1 MKNNPIL
8 TIAIPT
14 WNRAEILD
22 KALAALLPQIS
33 SFKDSL
39 EIVISDNASDDHTK
53 QIIEQYSEQ
62 YSRLNI
68 IHYTQSENTGYYGN
82 FKKCRELSNGQYFW
96 LLSDNDYVANGLID
110 YLINI
115 LKTKSPS
122 FIFLKDWKHDA
133 KVSAHSRFE
142 TKDYLLKDGI
152 ESFNY
157 RTTLISAVIFNN
169 DKSNDA
175 TLFETFNGNT
185 FLGFA
190 YFLQSLKNGDTAC
203 EVIGT
208 SLYINDTK
216 VSFNAFKSFA
226 IDLIDCLNFA
236 EQESLLEKSTVDV
249 FINKVITELTVK
261 HYILYRITG
270 SLHGKKHLRED
281 VDNMLT
287 EGFGSFEAFKN
298 KLGPLIKANGF
309 KFYTLVIRKHALKI
323 IKNRLFR

>member
-152 ESFNY
+152 ESLDEVLQASQDSHPIIVKLNFNFFQMGKKAGKVPIHSISLAELQGPFFIW
-157 RTTLISAVIFNN
+157 LILLAFSAVVCMIE
-169 DKSNDA
+169 K
-175 TLFETFNGNT
+175 LF
-185 FLGFA
+185 
-190 YFLQSLKNGDTAC
+190 K
-203 EVIGT
+203 
-208 SLYINDTK
+208 
-216 VSFNAFKSFA
+216 
-226 IDLIDCLNFA
+226 
-236 EQESLLEKSTVDV
+236 
-249 FINKVITELTVK
+249 
-261 HYILYRITG
+261 
-270 SLHGKKHLRED
+270 LR
-281 VDNMLT
+281 
-287 EGFGSFEAFKN
+287 
-298 KLGPLIKANGF
+298 
-309 KFYTLVIRKHALKI
+309 
-323 IKNRLFR
+323 